1 VISKRDKKA
10 NENGQA
16 MVEFAI
22 VLPIL
27 LTLVF
32 GIIQFGIV
40 FNHYMTL
47 TDAVRA
53 GARQAAVSR
62 TLPDPAGAADSRVR
76 SAASGS
82 LSDADDTSTLVV
94 TVTAYDP
101 ASGQAKFAQGGD
113 VTVTATYPYSINV
126 FGLPITTGLLTSKTT
141 ERVE

>member
-1 VISKRDKKA
+1 MISKHKNVKS
-10 NENGQA
+10 EKGQA

-22 VLPIL
+22 VAPL
-27 LTLVF
+27 LLVLVF

-62 TLPDPAGAADSRVR
+62 ALPDPATAAENRVR
-76 SAASGS
+76 SAAAGS
-82 LSDADDTSTLVV
+82 LRDANDTSALVV
-94 TVTAYDP
+94 TVTPHDP
-101 ASGQAKFAQGGD
+101 ASGQDKFAQGGD
-113 VTVTATYPYSINV
+113 VTVTATYPYSINL
-126 FGLPITTGLLTSKTT
+126 FGFVVGAGRLTSETT